1 MPKQDLV
8 WWHREEKGAHRMGG
22 RRRVEQMVSS
32 VLDGLQRSSTTRL
45 VHPAVRE
52 RSLDLRRDISTGGTN
67 LGINNRQKRE
77 NVYLSKLE

>member
-22 RRRVEQMVSS
+22 RGRVEQMVSS
-32 VLDGLQRSSTTRL
+32 VLDGPQRTSTRRL

-52 RSLDLRRDISTGGTN
+52 MSLDLRRDTSTVGTN
-67 LGINNRQKRE
+67 LGINNK
-77 NVYLSKLE
+77 